1 MSGIDKVATFTIA
14 VRDQEE
20 ALRWFT
26 DKLEFEKRMDVSAP
40 GMRWLTIAPKGQKE
54 VEFVLASWFPMHVG
68 QNAPCVLET
77 SDCRGTYQ
85 TLKDRGVK
93 FSQRPT
99 DKPYGVEAVFEDL
112 YGNNYAL
119 VEGKAI
125 S

>member
-26 DKLEFEKRMDVSAP
+26 EKLEFEKRMDVSAP

-54 VEFVLASWFPMHVG
+54 VEFVLASWFPMHIG
-68 QNAPCVLET
+68 KNAPCVVET
-77 SDCRGTYQ
+77 SDCRRTYQ

-93 FSQRPT
+93 FSQQPT

-119 VEGKAI
+119 VERRAM

>member
-20 ALRWFT
+20 ALRWFAE
-26 DKLEFEKRMDVSAP
+26 KLEFEKRMDVSAP

-68 QNAPCVLET
+68 KNAPCVLET

-93 FSQRPT
+93 FSQQPT

-119 VEGKAI
+119 VERRTM